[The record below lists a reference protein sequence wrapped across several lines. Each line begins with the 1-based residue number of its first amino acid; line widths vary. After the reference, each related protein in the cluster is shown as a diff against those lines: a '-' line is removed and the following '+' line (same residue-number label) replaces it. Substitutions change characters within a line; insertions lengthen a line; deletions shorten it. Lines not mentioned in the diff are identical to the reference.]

1 MSDRAAPG
9 PGRDRAASAGREA
22 AGGGRPQGRAAFIA
36 RRAVEQIAALVR
48 RRPERVISIEPAEG
62 GWRVGVEVVETAR
75 IPDTTDILGVLEV
88 LLDADGDLVSYRRT
102 GRYVRGDVSRR
113 CGR

>member
-48 RRPERVISIEPAEG
+48 RRPERVISIEPADG

-75 IPDTTDILGVLEV
+75 IPDTTDILGVHEV

>member
-48 RRPERVISIEPAEG
+48 RRPERVISIEPADG

-88 LLDADGDLVSYRRT
+88 LLDANGDLVSYRRT

>member
-48 RRPERVISIEPAEG
+48 RRPERVISIEPADG
-62 GWRVGVEVVETAR
+62 GWRVGVEVVEVAR
-75 IPDTTDILGVLEV
+75 IPDSADILAVYEV
-88 LLDADGDLVSYRRT
+88 RLDADGDLISYQRTRR
-102 GRYVRGDVSRR
+102 YARGDLQRKHRS
-113 CGR
+113 

>member
-9 PGRDRAASAGREA
+9 PGRDRAAAAGREA

-48 RRPERVISIEPAEG
+48 RRPERVISIEPADG

>member
-48 RRPERVISIEPAEG
+48 RRPEQVISIEPADG

>member
-22 AGGGRPQGRAAFIA
+22 TGGGRPQGRAAFIA

-48 RRPERVISIEPAEG
+48 RRPERVISIEPADA

-88 LLDADGDLVSYRRT
+88 LLDANGDLVSYRRT

>member
-9 PGRDRAASAGREA
+9 PGRDRAASAGRDA
-22 AGGGRPQGRAAFIA
+22 VGGGRPQGRAAFIA

-48 RRPERVISIEPAEG
+48 RRPEQVISIEPADG

-88 LLDADGDLVSYRRT
+88 LLDANGDLVSYRRT